1 MPLTDTQI
9 RKAKKGTKLIKLSD
23 SHGLQLW
30 VFPDGAR
37 RWRWAFRFDG
47 TQKALALGVYPDV
60 SLLEARAATTEA
72 RKLLKQGI
80 DPSHHRRIEKQVQ
93 TDANANTFDLLVKEF
108 IEKKRR
114 EGRAESTVT
123 KITWLLGLASPMIGK
138 RPISE
143 IKPKEI
149 LAALKLAENRGKLET
164 AQRMR
169 SVIGEVFRFAIQSDR
184 AENDPTSALR
194 GALIAPIVKH
204 RAAIIEPQA
213 VGELLRAIESY
224 DTPSVRWALEL
235 LMLTMKRPGELR
247 LAQWREFDFDKCIWI
262 IPAGRMKARDEH
274 RLPLSRQVV
283 DRFKNLKELSGES
296 TLVFPSFRGIGRPM
310 SEATMNAALKRLG
323 YSSEQVQPHG
333 FRTTASSMLNET
345 GEFSSDAIERA
356 LSHKDKDA
364 IRGIYARGSY
374 WDERVRMAQYWADK
388 LDTLREGGKV
398 IPFNTMNDAAK

>member
-1 MPLTDTQI
+1 MPLTDAKI
-9 RKAKKGTKLIKLSD
+9 KATKPTAKLAKLSD
-23 SHGLQLW
+23 AHGLQLW
-30 VFPDGAR
+30 VYQDGAK
-37 RWRWAFRFDG
+37 RWRYGFRYAG
-47 TQKALALGVYPDV
+47 AQKTLSLGVYPEV
-60 SLLEARAATTEA
+60 SLLEARAAMTDA
-72 RKLLKQGI
+72 RKLVKNGI
-80 DPSHHRRIEKQVQ
+80 DPSQHRRVERQLQ
-93 TDANANTFDLLVKEF
+93 ADANANTFDLLAAEF
-108 IEKKRR
+108 IDKKRR

-123 KITWLLGLASPMIGK
+123 KITWLLGLASPMIGQ

-143 IKPKEI
+143 IKPREV

-164 AQRMR
+164 AHRMR

-184 AENDPTSALR
+184 AENDPTFALR
-194 GALIAPIVKH
+194 GALIAPIVRH

-247 LAQWREFDFDKCIWI
+247 LSQWSEFDFDKCIWI
-262 IPAGRMKARDEH
+262 IPRGRMKARDEH
-274 RLPLSRQVV
+274 RLPLPRQVV
-283 DRFKNLKELSGES
+283 ERFRSLKQISGDS
-296 TLVFPSFRGIGRPM
+296 ALVFPSFRGIGRPM

-333 FRTTASSMLNET
+333 FRTTASSILNES
-345 GEFSSDAIERA
+345 GLFSSDAIERA

-374 WDERVRMAQYWADK
+374 WDERVRMAQYWADY
-388 LDTLREGGKV
+388 LDKLREGGKV
-398 IPFNTMNDAAK
+398 IPFTSAAVC